1 MKDKTKGLL
10 WGVLIGSVAGSA
22 AALLFAPKSGKELR
36 GDIAE
41 GTRNLGSK
49 VQEVAG
55 KVGEQGVQLIGLM
68 TDRAE
73 HVISDIQSWRSGK
86 ELWNDTEEDQV
97 ADKEKVVQVSSVQ
110 LGEHI

>member
-10 WGVLIGSVAGSA
+10 WGVVFGSVAGSV
-22 AALLFAPKSGKELR
+22 AALLLAPKSGKEFR
-36 GDIAE
+36 SDIAE
-41 GTRNLGSK
+41 GTRNIGGK

-55 KVGEQGVQLIGLM
+55 KVGEQGVHLIGMM

-73 HVISDIQSWRSGK
+73 HVISDIQAWRSSK
-86 ELWNDTEEDQV
+86 EMWNEAEADMDTE
-97 ADKEKVVQVSSVQ
+97 KEKVVQVSAVQ